1 MVKIGGIAR
10 RSRRYFEK
18 ISDFVVRIFEKDI
31 MIWVYLKSSHS
42 DERSDGLEKKAV
54 GSVASGDGF
63 PSERWGR
70 VEGLEE
76 KKRVA

>member
-1 MVKIGGIAR
+1 
-10 RSRRYFEK
+10 
-18 ISDFVVRIFEKDI
+18 

-42 DERSDGLEKKAV
+42 DERSDGLEEKAIGSV
-54 GSVASGDGF
+54 GSDDGF

-70 VEGLEE
+70 MEGLEE